1 MRKLWLYLVMVLI
14 LILLF
19 IASLQIGI
27 VHLHTSLWSL
37 IGKHDGIDATTVWE
51 IRFPRALGAVIA
63 GAALGIAGSLS
74 QGIFRNP
81 LAEPA
86 LIGLTSGATLGTI
99 AVIASGAATFGSRT
113 NVESAIVFA
122 TLAAFTVYWLS
133 PSKGF
138 GFLITGIAVSSILI
152 AVAGLLISISAKP
165 GVQSLSFWNFGSLS
179 LLNAHNVRVIAPFC
193 EVGFILAL
201 FVSRRLDIYSL
212 GESSSHYL
220 GKDPKRTR
228 VLAIIAL
235 AFLIGPVVSAVGT
248 IAFLGLLVP
257 HIVRLLV
264 GPAHR
269 RSLSISAF
277 IGAILLLL
285 ADLLARTLFQPHEIP
300 LGLITSLLGAPL
312 LIILLRVKSSQWVAH
327 D

>member
-1 MRKLWLYLVMVLI
+1 MRRLWLYTSIVLI
-14 LILLF
+14 LIVLF
-19 IASLQIGI
+19 ILSLQIGI
-27 VHLHTSLWSL
+27 VHLHSSLWSL
-37 IGKHDGIDATTVWE
+37 IGKNTGVDATTVWQV
-51 IRFPRALGAVIA
+51 RLPRALGAIIA

-81 LAEPA
+81 LAEPS

-99 AVIASGAATFGSRT
+99 AMISSGAAAFGSRS
-113 NVESAIVFA
+113 NV
-122 TLAAFTVYWLS
+122 LAAIFFAGLSAFIVYWLA
-133 PSKGF
+133 PNKGF
-138 GFLITGIAVSSILI
+138 GFLITGLAVSSILI
-152 AVAGLLISISAKP
+152 SIAGLLISISTKP
-165 GVQSLSFWNFGSLS
+165 GVQSLSFWNFGTLS
-179 LLNAHNVRVIAPFC
+179 LLNSHTVRVIAPFC
-193 EVGFILAL
+193 EIGFILAL

-212 GESSSHYL
+212 GEGSAHYL

-248 IAFLGLLVP
+248 IAFVGLLIP

-269 RSLSISAF
+269 PALPIAALLGS
-277 IGAILLLL
+277 ILLLL
-285 ADLLARTLFQPHEIP
+285 ADLLARTLFAPHEIP
-300 LGLITSLLGAPL
+300 LGLITSILGAPV
-312 LIILLRVKSSQWVAH
+312 LIILLRARNSQWVEH